1 MEENV
6 RKNLCMDWLDYRE
19 KLGIGFSDEQKV
31 KFFKTKLF
39 NLLQIES
46 ENALTQIDD
55 YEFFRF
61 CNITGTDY
69 HKNHSINGDYPYN
82 RVIDIIKN
90 DCNTLEELLAYFV
103 AFLNCQKDSEY
114 KKYKKDDY
122 FLVFTN
128 LLTESHIQYEIFT
141 DKDGVF
147 IFPRGVEEFDEK
159 LVSEPLRWLSAYPN
173 SEKAW
178 SKALREYAD
187 QNSQNASDIADL
199 FRKALETFLQEF
211 FKKDGKVIKN
221 FISDY
226 GDYLKDKNI
235 PPEIR
240 NNFQKL
246 LDGYDH
252 YMDNYAKHRDATS
265 DKVLEYLMYET
276 GNIIRLVITL
286 DKN

>member
-1 MEENV
+1 
-6 RKNLCMDWLDYRE
+6 MDWLDYRE
-19 KLGIGFSDEQKV
+19 KLGIGFHDKEKGKYFIQKILNYLEILASNRNHEQINEGEY
-31 KFFKTKLF
+31 FK
-39 NLLQIES
+39 
-46 ENALTQIDD
+46 
-55 YEFFRF
+55 F
-61 CNITGTDY
+61 CNITGIKLY
-69 HKNHSINGDYPYN
+69 IPHSSISDNY
-82 RVIDIIKN
+82 RFTEIIDILK
-90 DCNTLEELLAYFV
+90 DHSESLQD
-103 AFLNCQKDSEY
+103 FLTYYIPLINCQKDSVE
-114 KKYKKDDY
+114 KDPGY
-122 FLVFTN
+122 NEFIN
-128 LLTESHIQYEIFT
+128 LIRNMLEESHIMYEIFE
-141 DKDGVF
+141 DDDGCFVF
-147 IFPRGVEEFDEK
+147 PKGIEEFDK
-159 LVSEPLRWLSAYPN
+159 ALVSEPLKWLSSYPKT
-173 SEKAW
+173 EKAW

-187 QNSQNASDIADL
+187 KNDQNSSDIADL

-226 GDYLKDKNI
+226 GDYLKGKNI

-276 GNIIRLVITL
+276 GNIIRLIITL